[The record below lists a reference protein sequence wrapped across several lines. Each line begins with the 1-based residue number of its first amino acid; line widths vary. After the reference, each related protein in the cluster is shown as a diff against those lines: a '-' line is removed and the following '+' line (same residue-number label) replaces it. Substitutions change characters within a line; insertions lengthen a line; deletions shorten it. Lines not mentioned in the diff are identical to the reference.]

1 MRKVAAVFAVV
12 LGVLALVACGDDGDS
27 ASDTTTTDQPTG
39 TAAPEPTVIEGAG
52 AIDAQVEDYRALL
65 GDGFLEVNWDGV
77 PDEFASPNALPSD
90 FFNDTEEPRA
100 RGLVLETPGDNVAV
114 SADAENPDGAA
125 VRFGDINPT
134 YVDTFRAFSEE
145 RLFSPVGSNI
155 VDITFFVPGTDT
167 PGVVRGFGAVY
178 TSVDVEETAAF
189 EFFDADGA
197 SLGTY
202 SVPVSEDGLSFLGV
216 AFSDAIVARVRIVYG
231 NTALGPDDD
240 EQYDVAVMDNFIY
253 DTPVAIGG

>member
-1 MRKVAAVFAVV
+1 MHKVTVMVAVV
-12 LGVLALVACGDDGDS
+12 LSGFALVACGDDGDS
-27 ASDTTTTDQPTG
+27 ASDTTTADQPTG
-39 TAAPEPTVIEGAG
+39 AATPEATVIEGGG
-52 AIDAQVEDYRALL
+52 AIDGLVEEYRTLL
-65 GDGFLEVNWDGV
+65 GDGFLEVNWDSV

-90 FFNDTEEPRA
+90 FFNAADEPRA

-114 SADAENPDGAA
+114 SADADNPDGAA

-134 YVDTFRAFSEE
+134 YVDEFRAFSEQ
-145 RLFSPVGSNI
+145 RLFSPIGSNI

-216 AFSDAIVARVRIVYG
+216 AFPEAIVARVRIVYG
-231 NTALGPDDD
+231 NSELGPDDD

-253 DTPVAIGG
+253 DTPQPADG